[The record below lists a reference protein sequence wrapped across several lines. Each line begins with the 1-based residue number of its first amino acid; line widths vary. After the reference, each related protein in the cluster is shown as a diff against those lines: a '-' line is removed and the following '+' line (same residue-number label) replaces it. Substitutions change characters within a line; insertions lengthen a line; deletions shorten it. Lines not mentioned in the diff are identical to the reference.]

1 MIEIYTDGS
10 ADVKSRNGGWAYV
23 LTECG
28 QILASDSFKEKDTT
42 NNRMELTAALE
53 AILALYEF
61 GIQEDVSLFTDSNY
75 LIGGAIRGNKR
86 NVNNDLWDKLDD
98 AVLGY
103 SGEINWKWVK
113 GHSGNKFNEI
123 VDKMASYK

>member
-1 MIEIYTDGS
+1 MIKIYTDGS

-23 LTECG
+23 LTEDS

-53 AILALYEF
+53 AILALSEF
-61 GIQEDVSLFTDSNY
+61 GIQEDVLLFTDSNY
-75 LIGGAIRGNKR
+75 LIGGASKGWKR
-86 NVNNDLWDKLDD
+86 NVNNDLWDKIDN

-103 SGEINWKWVK
+103 SGKINWKWVK

>member
-10 ADVKSRNGGWAYV
+10 ADVKSRDGGWAYV
-23 LTECG
+23 LTENG
-28 QILASDSFKEKDTT
+28 LILAQDSFKVKDTT

-53 AILALYEF
+53 AILALSEF
-61 GIQEDVSLFTDSNY
+61 GVREDVSLFTDSNY
-75 LIGGAIRGNKR
+75 LIGGASKGNKR

-98 AVLGY
+98 AVFGY
-103 SGEINWKWVK
+103 SGNVHWKWVK